1 MPSHSH
7 IEIEEF
13 VTPER
18 VEYAYGL
25 AQKYQALGRQSFAD
39 VGWRAA
45 RARDPKLLLALEKGA
60 EIVDKMTEQQF
71 GRTMREP
78 GQDFGKTKGTTV
90 QNMWRE
96 AYRMCDEGT
105 PLQNFEW
112 VYGAAAW
119 LCGYG
124 G

>member
-1 MPSHSH
+1 MSSR

-13 VTPER
+13 ITPER
-18 VEYAYGL
+18 VEVAYGL
-25 AQKYQALGRQSFAD
+25 AQKYQALGIQSFAD
-39 VGWRAA
+39 TGWRAA
-45 RARDPKLLLALEKGA
+45 KVRDPKLLLALEKGA
-60 EIVDKMTEQQF
+60 EIVDALTEAQY
-71 GRTMREP
+71 GRTMREI
-78 GQDFGKTKGTTV
+78 GQDHGKTKGTTE
-90 QNMWRE
+90 QGLWRE

-112 VYGAAAW
+112 IYGAAAW